1 MAAPQWKVETDQP
14 IPICE
19 VRAKYTRALPRR
31 AVHVISWKLYSC
43 LFFFVFFVD
52 VRCFITNIDKILTF
66 EKEYHRCQN
75 IED

>member
-1 MAAPQWKVETDQP
+1 MITTETTLPKGITKRKINTIRASAQSAPHLFLGNC
-14 IPICE
+14 IPVCF
-19 VRAKYTRALPRR
+19 
-31 AVHVISWKLYSC
+31 
-43 LFFFVFFVD
+43 LFFFFVD